1 MNVTSINETEY
12 WNTFTNG
19 TRGGWAEACI
29 ETSLILQDNIGLANN
44 TSLLKVTFK
53 SNILNISVSLTTT
66 FETDKVNVEHEVAQ
80 GEDAETDY
88 SEFIL
93 SYECNEGSLYTLKQ
107 PTTYNQGDDITIC
120 VTYNSSGD
128 GV

>member
-93 SYECNEGSLYTLKQ
+93 LYECNEGSLYTLKQ